1 MALNSLKDMYC
12 FIIFQVKPL
21 MSIDN
26 HEARLRVLALYKA
39 WIRQVP
45 AMKKM
50 YDIPV
55 TEQNCRDTIKASFV
69 KNKNLKDIRVIDMM
83 VIKVES
89 ELIVLTKLNS
99 LKSKIYC
106 FLGSTRSP

>member
-1 MALNSLKDMYC
+1 
-12 FIIFQVKPL
+12 

-50 YDIPV
+50 YDLPV
-55 TEQNCRDTIKASFV
+55 TEAKCRDTIKANFV
-69 KNKNLKDIRVIDMM
+69 KNKNLRDIRVIDMM
-83 VIKVES
+83 VIKV
-89 ELIVLTKLNS
+89 
-99 LKSKIYC
+99 
-106 FLGSTRSP
+106 

>member
-1 MALNSLKDMYC
+1 
-12 FIIFQVKPL
+12 

-45 AMKKM
+45 AMIKM
-50 YDIPV
+50 YELPV
-55 TEQNCRDTIKASFV
+55 TEEKCRATIKTSFV

-83 VIKVES
+83 VIKVEP
-89 ELIVLTKLNS
+89 E
-99 LKSKIYC
+99 
-106 FLGSTRSP
+106 